1 MRKYLVSTLAGLAIV
16 AAGSISSAH
25 AGGISVGIAFGVPFP
40 ASVVYAP
47 APEYYREPAYY
58 SPPPVYYAPREVY
71 APPPAYYAPRAVYAP
86 PPAYY
91 APRAVYGPPVYYSPR
106 AAYSRP
112 YRGHHGHDNYKDN
125 YNYNDNYNDNG
136 YRRNHWR

>member
-71 APPPAYYAPRAVYAP
+71 APPPAYYAPRAVY
-86 PPAYY
+86 
-91 APRAVYGPPVYYSPR
+91 GPPVYYSPR